1 MSKYMDFA
9 PARATKAVS
18 KPAKTSQ
25 PSKVVKPTPKSTP
38 KPAAKPAAKPAKSAP
53 ALGVVEEIT
62 PRNTPSSIPKR
73 PLGTPAH
80 FNTPKSAISSAK
92 AQKVGNQKPTST
104 PVKSVEKPAKN
115 PKTDD
120 STYKPPK
127 TPFINLDKVKKRPL
141 SKNIYRKEVK
151 VPKEEPKGPVTIIA
165 KPEKDSHIS
174 LIVTVII
181 TIILGAVAGTIAF
194 LLLPK

>member
-9 PARATKAVS
+9 PARTTKVVKKAEPKKTVS
-18 KPAKTSQ
+18 KPVQEPK
-25 PSKVVKPTPKSTP
+25 PSKATVSTPKKPTPKSTP
-38 KPAAKPAAKPAKSAP
+38 
-53 ALGVVEEIT
+53 ALGVIEEIN

-80 FNTPKSAISSAK
+80 FNTTKSTISAVKS
-92 AQKVGNQKPTST
+92 QKVGNQKSASTSVK
-104 PVKSVEKPAKN
+104 PVENLAKN
-115 PKTDD
+115 SKTDN

-141 SKNIYRKEVK
+141 SKNVYRKEVK
-151 VPKEEPKGPVTIIA
+151 IPEEEPKGPVTIIT